1 MVKGFSEFEIGF
13 IIGKGEIMNK
23 GEFVEMLADCM
34 GESKA
39 AAGRS
44 LDCVLDCL
52 AKAVKKT
59 GKVSLSGFG
68 SFEIKRR
75 KARMGIN
82 PKTGEKIKIKASRT
96 VGFKAAKALKEA
108 I

>member
-1 MVKGFSEFEIGF
+1 
-13 IIGKGEIMNK
+13 MNK

-59 GKVSLSGFG
+59 SKVSLSGFG
-68 SFEIKRR
+68 IFEIKKR

-82 PKTGEKIKIKASRT
+82 PKTQEKIKIKASKT
-96 VGFKAAKALKEA
+96 VGFKAAKALKDSL
-108 I
+108 

>member
-1 MVKGFSEFEIGF
+1 
-13 IIGKGEIMNK
+13 MNK

-34 GESKA
+34 DESKA

-68 SFEIKRR
+68 IFEIKRR

-82 PKTGEKIKIKASRT
+82 PKTGEKIKIKASKT
-96 VGFKAAKALKEA
+96 VGFKASKALKESL
-108 I
+108 

>member
-1 MVKGFSEFEIGF
+1 
-13 IIGKGEIMNK
+13 MNK

-34 GESKA
+34 GEPKA

-68 SFEIKRR
+68 IFEIKRR

-82 PKTGEKIKIKASRT
+82 PKTQEKIKIKASKT
-96 VGFKAAKALKEA
+96 VGFKAAKALKDSL
-108 I
+108 